1 MNNKTAFPR
10 RLVGQLLLMTL
21 MIATTSGVG
30 YYVYRQWQ
38 GQQNEADHDE
48 EHDHDHEDD
57 LAMDGGTMPARVS
70 AEARKNLGV
79 RVQAIAPQVYF
90 RQIEIPG
97 TIVDRPGVSD
107 RGVTAPIAGV
117 VSRIHAFPGST
128 VAPQAPLFTLRLVS
142 DAIHTSQFELFK
154 ATKDIDIAR
163 QQRQRLEG
171 LAASGGVAGV
181 RMIELENEIQRLEVT
196 VHGYRQNLLARGLS
210 PDQIAAA
217 SVGDFVSEITVHAP
231 GEPELLV
238 PTAATQLESQSVTPN
253 FTFEVQTLHVALGQQ
268 VESGTILSE
277 LADHR
282 SLIIEGR
289 GFRKDLPAIQQAASL
304 SLPIEVTFESSGNDD
319 WPAIDRSFPV
329 EHIANT
335 IDPTSRTFGFYLPLI
350 NQWRPIHQGEATRL
364 IWRFRPGDRVRI
376 FVAVEQLENVIVL
389 PTAAVV
395 REAGEAYVF
404 RQNGDLF
411 DRISVQILHEDS
423 RHAIIANDGKL
434 KRNSYIAQN
443 VAASLN
449 RILKAQLASGTPSN
463 MHVHAD
469 GTVHAAH

>member
-1 MNNKTAFPR
+1 MNSKRTVWPR
-10 RLVGQLLLMTL
+10 LFGHFVLVILL
-21 MIATTSGVG
+21 IATAIGIG
-30 YYVYRQWQ
+30 YYVYKQWE
-38 GQQNEADHDE
+38 GHQQTAGPDE
-48 EHDHDHEDD
+48 NSAPDPAAQD
-57 LAMDGGTMPARVS
+57 GTMPARVS
-70 AEARKNLGV
+70 AEARKNLGI
-79 RVQAIAPQVYF
+79 RVQAIAAQSYY

-107 RGVTAPIAGV
+107 RGVTAPVAGV

-128 VAPQAPLFTLRLVS
+128 IAPQAPLFTLRLVS
-142 DAIHTSQFELFK
+142 DVIHTAQLELFK
-154 ATKDIDIAR
+154 AAKNIEIAR

-196 VHGYRQNLLARGLS
+196 AHGLRQNLLARGLS
-210 PDQIAAA
+210 AEQIASA
-217 SVGDFVSEITVHAP
+217 SLGEFVTEITVYAP
-231 GEPELLV
+231 GEPEQLV
-238 PTAATQLESQSVTPN
+238 PNDGTAQELGFKPN

-268 VESGTILSE
+268 VEAGTILSV

-282 SLIIEGR
+282 LLMIEGR
-289 GFRKDLPAIQQAASL
+289 GFRKDLPAIQQAATL
-304 SLPIEVTFESSGNDD
+304 SLPIEVSFDSSGKED
-319 WPAIDRSFPV
+319 WPAINQAFQL

-335 IDPTSRTFGFYLPLI
+335 IDPTSRTFGFYLPLV
-350 NQWRPIHQGEATRL
+350 NQWRPINQADASRL

-376 FVAVEQLENVIVL
+376 FVAVERLEDVFVL

-395 REAGEAYVF
+395 RETGEAFVF

-411 DRISVQILHEDS
+411 DRISVQVLHEDS
-423 RHAIIANDGKL
+423 RNVIIANDGKL
-434 KRNSYIAQN
+434 RRHAYLAHN

-449 RILKAQLASGTPSN
+449 RILKAQLASGTATN

-469 GTVHAAH
+469 GTVHEAH

>member
-1 MNNKTAFPR
+1 MNTNITMRQRIFGHLTLLTLVTA
-10 RLVGQLLLMTL
+10 T
-21 MIATTSGVG
+21 MIGVG

-38 GQQNEADHDE
+38 NQQAETNHHEDHDPGFAN
-48 EHDHDHEDD
+48 DT
-57 LAMDGGTMPARVS
+57 GTMPARVN

-79 RVQAIAPQVYF
+79 RVQALEPQSYF
-90 RQIEIPG
+90 RQIEVPG
-97 TIVDRPGVSD
+97 TVVDRPGVSD

-142 DAIHTSQFELFK
+142 DAIHTSQLELFK
-154 ATKDIDIAR
+154 ATKDIEIAR

-181 RMIELENEIQRLEVT
+181 RMIELENEIQRFEVT
-196 VHGYRQNLLARGLS
+196 AHGIRQNLLARGLS
-210 PDQIAAA
+210 AEQITAA
-217 SVGDFVSEITVHAP
+217 SQGNFVTEITVSAP
-231 GEPELLV
+231 GEPELLG
-238 PTAATQLESQSVTPN
+238 PTNASPPENLGSTPN
-253 FTFEVQTLHVALGQQ
+253 FVYEVHTLHVDLGQQ
-268 VESGTILSE
+268 VEAGTNLSV

-282 SLIIEGR
+282 ALMIEGR
-289 GFRKDLPAIQQAASL
+289 GFRKDLSAIQQAATL
-304 SLPIEVTFESSGNDD
+304 SLPIEVSFESGNEDN
-319 WPAIDRSFPV
+319 WPAIDQSFQL
-329 EHIANT
+329 EHITNS

-350 NQWRPIHQGEATRL
+350 NQWRRINQDDSARL

-376 FVAVEQLENVIVL
+376 FVGVERLENVFVL

-395 REAGEAYVF
+395 REAGEAFVF

-411 DRISVQILHEDS
+411 DRISVQVLHEDS
-423 RHAIIANDGKL
+423 RHVIIANDGKL
-434 KRNSYIAQN
+434 KRHSYIAQN